1 MTGWDAPECNLKGHT
16 TGHYLSGLALCYKA
30 GKDGRIREK
39 ACYMIRELGKCQDA
53 FACMPGIGE
62 GFLSGYTEEQFDKLE
77 KYTPYPDIWAPYYT
91 LHKILAGL
99 LDCYEFAGIDQAFEV
114 AQKLGMWVYR
124 RQIGRASC
132 RERV

>member
-1 MTGWDAPECNLKGHT
+1 MGTLRNVISRADTRQDITYQDWHSAIKL
-16 TGHYLSGLALCYKA
+16 
-30 GKDGRIREK
+30 GKTGRIREK
-39 ACYMIRELGKCQDA
+39 ACYMIRELGKRQDA

-99 LDCYEFAGIDQAFEV
+99 LDCYELA
-114 AQKLGMWVYR
+114 
-124 RQIGRASC
+124 
-132 RERV
+132 